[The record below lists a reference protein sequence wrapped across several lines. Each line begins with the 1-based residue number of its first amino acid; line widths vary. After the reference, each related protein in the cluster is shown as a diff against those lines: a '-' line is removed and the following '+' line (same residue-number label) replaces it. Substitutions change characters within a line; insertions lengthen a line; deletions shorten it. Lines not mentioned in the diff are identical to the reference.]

1 MILVRFLDLKF
12 LNGLAARTDRNFKS
26 TALVAGPIAMGEA
39 TQAEKSTL
47 RVERPQPHVALV
59 TLDRPQVMNA
69 IDSRLAVAIEA
80 AVRALDADP
89 DVRVVVLT
97 GAGGRAFCAGADL
110 KEMVADPSVSRRTAA
125 GGFAGFVDLPRAKPW
140 IAAVEGAAL
149 GGGLEIALAC
159 DLIVASE
166 TARFGLPEVKR
177 ANLAVSGGLR
187 RLPRALP
194 RVVAIEMI
202 LTGEPIDAE
211 RAFAL
216 GLVNR
221 VTSAGGAVEA
231 ALALAQAIAANAP
244 VAVAESLA
252 IARIAIERTEA
263 ELKPIEAAAW
273 QRNRATQDYLEG
285 ARAFVERRPPRW
297 QGR

>member
-1 MILVRFLDLKF
+1 M
-12 LNGLAARTDRNFKS
+12 
-26 TALVAGPIAMGEA
+26 VAGVIAMAQASEA
-39 TQAEKSTL
+39 GKTSL

-59 TLDRPQVMNA
+59 TLERPQVMNA

-80 AVRALDADP
+80 AVRALDADH
-89 DVRVVVLT
+89 DVRVAVLT
-97 GAGGRAFCAGADL
+97 GAGGRAFSAGADL
-110 KEMVADPSVSRRTAA
+110 KEMVADPAASRRTAA

-159 DLIVASE
+159 DLIVASA

-221 VTSAGGAVEA
+221 VTPAGGAVDA

-252 IARIAIERTEA
+252 IARIAAERTEA
-263 ELKPIEAAAW
+263 ELAPLEVAAW

>member
-1 MILVRFLDLKF
+1 M
-12 LNGLAARTDRNFKS
+12 AQ
-26 TALVAGPIAMGEA
+26 A
-39 TQAEKSTL
+39 TQAEPSTL

-69 IDSRLAVAIEA
+69 INSRLAVALEA

-97 GAGGRAFCAGADL
+97 GAGGRAFSAGADL
-110 KEMVADPSVSRRTAA
+110 KEMVADPAASRRTEA
-125 GGFAGFVDLPRAKPW
+125 GGFAGFVELPRARPW
-140 IAAVEGAAL
+140 IAAVEGVAL

-159 DLIVASE
+159 DLIVASA

-187 RLPRALP
+187 RLPRAVP
-194 RVVAIEMI
+194 RAVAIEMI

-221 VTSAGGAVEA
+221 VTPAGSAVDV
-231 ALALAQAIAANAP
+231 ALALAGTIAANAP
-244 VAVAESLA
+244 LAVAESLA
-252 IARIAIERTEA
+252 IARIAAERTEA
-263 ELKPIEAAAW
+263 ELKPLEAAAW
-273 QRNRATQDYLEG
+273 QRNRATADYLEG

-297 QGR
+297 RAK